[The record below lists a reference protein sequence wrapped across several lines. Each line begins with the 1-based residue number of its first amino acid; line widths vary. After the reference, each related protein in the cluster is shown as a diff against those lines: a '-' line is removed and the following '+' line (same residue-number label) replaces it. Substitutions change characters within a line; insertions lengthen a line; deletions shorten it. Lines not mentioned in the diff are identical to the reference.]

1 MRSPPSVK
9 CGHASY
15 DSTRVSICSRI
26 CLVGIMRVLVNG
38 EFQIHHCHHSPS
50 PLGGMQEVV
59 IAEDK
64 KAVKEL
70 DEFDK
75 LHGGADSDSD

>member
-1 MRSPPSVK
+1 MNLCSSPP
-9 CGHASY
+9 
-15 DSTRVSICSRI
+15 
-26 CLVGIMRVLVNG
+26 VGI
-38 EFQIHHCHHSPS
+38 
-50 PLGGMQEVV
+50 QEVV